1 MSRKFIDISFVEDT
15 HTLKF
20 LCFSVQYSSVFTTFA
35 LQIFPVRLNK
45 CLVCSRP
52 PAGCNLKQIIIYAKG
67 KNKLQ
72 REKAL

>member
-1 MSRKFIDISFVEDT
+1 MSMQFIDISCVEGIL
-15 HTLKF
+15 TLKF

-72 REKAL
+72 RKEAL